1 MARRRGPVFWL
12 VLAGFAGVAWW
23 VWSRG
28 VPNPAPPADDSG
40 AVQRVQADQPHHPVW
55 VRNGTIQLI
64 GTRDLQVAVPR
75 LVGEGDET
83 IAVQV
88 SADTQTIE
96 IRIPSSMTAELNER
110 LNRSQG
116 ITRRVAVPFAS
127 LKVGQAIAVISQD
140 DMYGRRQVTAA
151 RLEYKAVVAP
161 EEVL

>member
-1 MARRRGPVFWL
+1 M
-12 VLAGFAGVAWW
+12 
-23 VWSRG
+23 
-28 VPNPAPPADDSG
+28 
-40 AVQRVQADQPHHPVW
+40 
-55 VRNGTIQLI
+55 
-64 GTRDLQVAVPR
+64 AVPR